1 MAGTGM
7 RPYREICFD
16 ADGDPGGGPYN
27 LLAGLDVTDLVVFA
41 HGWNN
46 SPATGRRLHSA
57 FFAPF
62 PKLLAGA
69 PGTRAAYAGVLWP
82 SMRFPDE
89 PFPGAERAED
99 ASAPTGRGLDKTTR
113 DLLSC
118 LFPGHGATVDKLAWL
133 LDEQPGSRAAF
144 AEFGLLARQL
154 TAVPPGG
161 LEAAFAEDL
170 PRDEQSPPAVL
181 YEDPLTLCGRLAA
194 ALGAKA
200 PDGGPG
206 TAWRGAREL
215 LRQTTYY
222 AMKRRAGTV
231 GELGLGPLLGRL
243 SRSAPHVRVHL
254 VGHSHGAR
262 LVAFALRGLPEGA
275 RNVKSVTLLQA
286 AFSHYAFATGLPHAP
301 HRCGALGA
309 LQHRVEGPVVAC
321 HSRHD
326 TALGVFYPLA
336 SSLAGDTAAAAGA
349 DQRWW
354 AMGHDGIRAVA
365 DTPRLTL
372 DEALRSG
379 LPAAGCVNVD
389 VSAVVRH
396 GWPPTGAHG
405 DICHEELARVVLTA
419 GRFTD
424 AATGS

>member
-1 MAGTGM
+1 MAGTDV
-7 RPYREICFD
+7 RPYGEICFD
-16 ADGDPGGGPYN
+16 ADGDPGGDPYGLPAGPQI
-27 LLAGLDVTDLVVFA
+27 TDLVVFA

-46 SPATGRRLHSA
+46 STTTARRLHAS

-62 PKLLAGA
+62 PKLLAA
-69 PGTRAAYAGVLWP
+69 SPGVRVGYAGVMWP

-89 PFPGAERAED
+89 PFPGAGRAAE
-99 ASAPTGRGLDKTTR
+99 APAACRGLDKTTR

-118 LFPGHGATVDKLAWL
+118 LFPGHGATVDRLAWL
-133 LDEQPGSRAAF
+133 LDERPESRAAF
-144 AEFGLLARQL
+144 AEFGMLARQL
-154 TAVPPGG
+154 AAAPPGG

-181 YEDPLTLCGRLAA
+181 YEDTLTLCGRLAA
-194 ALGAKA
+194 ALGHPAQ
-200 PDGGPG
+200 DGGPRA
-206 TAWRGAREL
+206 AWQGAKEL

-222 AMKRRAGTV
+222 AMKRRAGAV

-243 SRSAPHVRVHL
+243 SRSAPALRVHL

-275 RNVKSVTLLQA
+275 HNVKSVTLLQA

-309 LQHRVEGPVVAC
+309 LQDRVDGPVVAC
-321 HSRHD
+321 HSRYD

-336 SSLAGDTAAAAGA
+336 SSLAGDPDAATVA
-349 DQRWW
+349 DLRWR
-354 AMGHDGIRAVA
+354 AMGHDGIQAVA

-372 DEALRSG
+372 DEALRTG

-389 VSAVVRH
+389 ASAVVRH
-396 GWPPTGAHG
+396 GPPPTGAHG
-405 DICHEELARVVLTA
+405 DICHEELARVVLAA
-419 GRFTD
+419 GRLCG
-424 AATGS
+424 AGPGS